1 MSIYSKFMKDQGI
14 NSTYHVP
21 IGSVAH
27 APQGMNG
34 FDEPWSDF
42 PSLSPYESASAVYS
56 GGGLHT

>member
-1 MSIYSKFMKDQGI
+1 MSIYSKFIKDQGI
-14 NSTYHVP
+14 HPTYRVP
-21 IGSVAH
+21 IGSVAN
-27 APQGMNG
+27 APLH